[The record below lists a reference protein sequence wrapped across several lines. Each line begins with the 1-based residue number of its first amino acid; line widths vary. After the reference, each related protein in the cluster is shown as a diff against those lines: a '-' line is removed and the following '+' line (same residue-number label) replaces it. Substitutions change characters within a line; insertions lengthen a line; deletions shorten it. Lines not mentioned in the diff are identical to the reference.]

1 MKVKLEALLSLA
13 NSSDG
18 SGQFLFS
25 GYQGATRPFAIDGSV
40 APVPP
45 ATQAPVTYFGDEGHR
60 LVQVDASRQMASNVS
75 GSEVFM
81 GIRAGNGT
89 FSTSVAGNSGGGINQ
104 GTALIDSGSVANP
117 ALWNTAVNAHGGFR
131 IEFSMGG
138 SGLEYQIYETNAPNA
153 PMLAAPAAYTPG
165 QAIPLQK
172 TTAPAAD
179 FGARVVISGTPA
191 VGDRFSVTP
200 SSDQSIFKTIQ
211 NLIGAIETPV
221 TATFTSTELKNRIN
235 AELTNLDRVIDNLGR
250 VMADVGTRQKELETL
265 TTGAKDMDLQYATTL
280 SDLQDLDYTKAISD
294 FTQQQTQLEAAQKT
308 FAQVSRLSLFD
319 IL

>member
-1 MKVKLEALLSLA
+1 
-13 NSSDG
+13 
-18 SGQFLFS
+18 
-25 GYQGATRPFAIDGSV
+25 
-40 APVPP
+40 
-45 ATQAPVTYFGDEGHR
+45 
-60 LVQVDASRQMASNVS
+60 
-75 GSEVFM
+75 
-81 GIRAGNGT
+81 
-89 FSTSVAGNSGGGINQ
+89 
-104 GTALIDSGSVANP
+104 
-117 ALWNTAVNAHGGFR
+117 
-131 IEFSMGG
+131 MGG